1 MSFDK
6 IAAVFITGAA
16 GSTCEQPFEDI
27 IVLDRQ
33 DSFTQTSPDDNSA
46 RGVVTVE
53 FESRAWWAG
62 RQEDSSR
69 KSPYVSW
76 EGKGGSGQCL
86 SIHGRAI
93 SSELQV
99 LIQVRR
105 NVIFATMQDLLR
117 LPFQLRDRYSSPDD
131 DQKLPGCYS
140 PLLMPEAV
148 IRLSAGL
155 EG

>member
-69 KSPYVSW
+69 SHT
-76 EGKGGSGQCL
+76 
-86 SIHGRAI
+86 IA
-93 SSELQV
+93 
-99 LIQVRR
+99 
-105 NVIFATMQDLLR
+105 A
-117 LPFQLRDRYSSPDD
+117 
-131 DQKLPGCYS
+131 
-140 PLLMPEAV
+140 
-148 IRLSAGL
+148 LSAASTPFFDYAGDFQDFL
-155 EG
+155 L